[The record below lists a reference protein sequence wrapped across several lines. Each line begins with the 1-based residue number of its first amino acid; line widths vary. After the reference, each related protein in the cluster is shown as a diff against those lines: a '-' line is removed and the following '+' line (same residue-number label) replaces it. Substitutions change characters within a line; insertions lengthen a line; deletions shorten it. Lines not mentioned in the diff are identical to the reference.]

1 MARYLFYVWV
11 DASFLM
17 VVFLLTKLNFSL
29 HHVIF
34 WALKPA
40 MRIWSPKSSPRGT
53 FAHHQCRRRP
63 PPPPPPPPPPTPAKH
78 PPPAPLCIVQ
88 LSCTGLSHGGGVVLR
103 MSPNHIQVDFRDHH
117 FLFPNCT
124 FVVLRRFASLPAS
137 PPPPPRARAP
147 TLGVESELHLLA

>member
-1 MARYLFYVWV
+1 MSMKRQLSVFDFDGTITYG
-11 DASFLM
+11 DSFVTFIRHVFGLM
-17 VVFLLTKLNFSL
+17 PMLAGLMLY
-29 HHVIF
+29 
-34 WALKPA
+34 A
-40 MRIWSPKSSPRGT
+40 
-53 FAHHQCRRRP
+53 P
-63 PPPPPPPPPPTPAKH
+63 PSTPPPT
-78 PPPAPLCIVQ
+78 PLCIVQ

-137 PPPPPRARAP
+137 PPPPARARAP

>member
-1 MARYLFYVWV
+1 M

-53 FAHHQCRRRP
+53 FAHHQCRRLP

-78 PPPAPLCIVQ
+78 PPPPRFVLFSCLALVSHTVAVWSYACLPTTFKWTSGIIIFCFLTA
-88 LSCTGLSHGGGVVLR
+88 LSSFLGGL
-103 MSPNHIQVDFRDHH
+103 
-117 FLFPNCT
+117 
-124 FVVLRRFASLPAS
+124 LPS
-137 PPPPPRARAP
+137 PPPPHPPRARARP
-147 TLGVESELHLLA
+147 RLVLNRSCIC